1 MAASDDT
8 PQPVDSPAGEALHTF
23 TGPGNAT
30 QAYERKLG
38 EVLARAGDPARG
50 AATFAMYCKA
60 CHTFSG
66 AGGRVGPDLT
76 GIRNQPADALLLHI
90 IVPDYEITPGYEA
103 YTVQTRDGR
112 TIVGR
117 LESEAPNGVTLR
129 DATGD
134 AHTVLRADIKSM
146 IAATSSLMPT
156 GLDQT
161 ISSAELA
168 DLIAYLKNVKW

>member
-1 MAASDDT
+1 M
-8 PQPVDSPAGEALHTF
+8 
-23 TGPGNAT
+23 
-30 QAYERKLG
+30 
-38 EVLARAGDPARG
+38 
-50 AATFAMYCKA
+50 
-60 CHTFSG
+60 
-66 AGGRVGPDLT
+66 GPDLT